1 MQTETFFGWLQ
12 DGNRQKAPLFDYY
25 TAQQVKDYL
34 LSHPSTK
41 VENNTVKT
49 LVGVW
54 SNLTH
59 EKQDITTFITF
70 EDFKP
75 ITV

>member
-1 MQTETFFGWLQ
+1 MHPETFFGWLQ
-12 DGNRQKAPLFDYY
+12 DGNRQNKPLFDYY
-25 TAQQVKDYL
+25 TAEQVKDYL

-59 EKQDITTFITF
+59 EKQDIATFITI
-70 EDFKP
+70 EDFKL
-75 ITV
+75 IIV